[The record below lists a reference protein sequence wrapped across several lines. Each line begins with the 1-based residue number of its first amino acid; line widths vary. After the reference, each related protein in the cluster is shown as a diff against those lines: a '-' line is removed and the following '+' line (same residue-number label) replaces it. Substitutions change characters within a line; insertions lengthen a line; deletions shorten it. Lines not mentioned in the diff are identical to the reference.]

1 MVELEESLCSQVE
14 KDNEEEHH
22 NLALEDN
29 VGELHSLEVED
40 NVEELH
46 DLLLEDIEEELH
58 SLEVEDNVEVLLIVV
73 NYNLVVVD
81 MDLDHEAYEAEMAF
95 DYYTFEL
102 HFEDKVVDIL
112 VVVPLA
118 VDLEVDRM
126 EVDLEVDHME
136 VDLMVGP

>member
-1 MVELEESLCSQVE
+1 MVELEESFCSQVE
-14 KDNEEEHH
+14 EDNEEEHH

-58 SLEVEDNVEVLLIVV
+58 SLEVEDNVEVLLFVV

-81 MDLDHEAYEAEMAF
+81 MDLDHKAYEAEMEF
-95 DYYTFEL
+95 DYYTLENY
-102 HFEDKVVDIL
+102 FEDMVVEYL
-112 VVVPLA
+112 VVV
-118 VDLEVDRM
+118 DYK
-126 EVDLEVDHME
+126 EVDLEE
-136 VDLMVGP
+136 EPLNYS